1 MKKVIKYEK
10 DWLSFRTEL
19 ENILIES
26 MIDSNY
32 NFFKEC
38 HDLGISPDR
47 AVKFLTQ

>member
-19 ENILIES
+19 EKYLT
-26 MIDSNY
+26 D
-32 NFFKEC
+32 KT
-38 HDLGISPDR
+38 ISDNDDFLKYCNSWGVPPDR